1 MRPNLQFPL
10 NFVTFTE
17 KILNVKVHFL
27 CSVRSAETG
36 EREKTFYVHFST
48 FWRNSRRIFHKIQNT
63 RISRKKGTP
72 KSVIPNFF
80 GLLAL
85 RKVAVDA
92 LQVSNEQGFSDKHNA
107 FQLLGILVVILQVNL
122 NSGVANESSVMT
134 LLFCIEY

>member
-1 MRPNLQFPL
+1 M
-10 NFVTFTE
+10 
-17 KILNVKVHFL
+17 
-27 CSVRSAETG
+27 RSAETG
-36 EREKTFYVHFST
+36 EREEPFMSILVLFGVILGEFFIKFKIHE
-48 FWRNSRRIFHKIQNT
+48 SRER
-63 RISRKKGTP
+63 KGTP

-85 RKVAVDA
+85 RKVAVDT

-107 FQLLGILVVILQVNL
+107 FRLLGILVVILQVNL

>member
-1 MRPNLQFPL
+1 MSILALFGVIL
-10 NFVTFTE
+10 GEFFIKF
-17 KILNVKVHFL
+17 KIHE
-27 CSVRSAETG
+27 SR
-36 EREKTFYVHFST
+36 ER
-48 FWRNSRRIFHKIQNT
+48 
-63 RISRKKGTP
+63 KGTP

-92 LQVSNEQGFSDKHNA
+92 LQVSNEQGFSDKRNA

>member
-1 MRPNLQFPL
+1 MSILALFGVIL
-10 NFVTFTE
+10 GEFFIKF
-17 KILNVKVHFL
+17 KIHE
-27 CSVRSAETG
+27 SR
-36 EREKTFYVHFST
+36 ER
-48 FWRNSRRIFHKIQNT
+48 
-63 RISRKKGTP
+63 KGTP

-80 GLLAL
+80 GFLWLLAL